1 MTMRPQ
7 QITDEQLGL
16 LFALGGLA
24 AADEV
29 DDFLAAFVNQGGFT
43 DPAAIRRAVRHIS
56 RDGGYNVLLREL
68 PITHAFTNI
77 YHWKIADAW
86 SHEANLAAPKKEKK
100 QDPKRIQMKV
110 LYVTKLVIFCLSI
123 LCIPLLMS
131 AQSSVVDWSAGAGR
145 HVFRHADIAG
155 NPIPSRFWQPCRDQ
169 GYNPSHS
176 RLCAAHGEFPHR
188 RE

>member
-68 PITHAFTNI
+68 PMTHAFTNI
-77 YHWKIADAW
+77 HWKIADAW
-86 SHEANLAAPKKEKK
+86 SHEANLAAPKRKR
-100 QDPKRIQMKV
+100 PKTPR
-110 LYVTKLVIFCLSI
+110 
-123 LCIPLLMS
+123 
-131 AQSSVVDWSAGAGR
+131 
-145 HVFRHADIAG
+145 
-155 NPIPSRFWQPCRDQ
+155 
-169 GYNPSHS
+169 
-176 RLCAAHGEFPHR
+176 EFK
-188 RE
+188 